1 MNNKPIPRKKG
12 LEMKWFKVPSNLSLK
27 ADWKDR
33 YVIIEYGCLYAQ
45 LEREP
50 TEKELSKQLTPKQRE
65 RLAEWLPTLREQL
78 AKDLAETG
86 KNRKS
91 RNINYEKTAGLK
103 HKTTPYNIPYSN
115 PNNTKTIQPQIREEE
130 NNKENIYKKKFTV
143 DSIISV
149 NGQDFIQFPPESMSL
164 LKKYWTDSKIESIR
178 KDLASMYPHETTV
191 AVLLTKYESD
201 KTKKSTFTPPTL
213 EEWLDFCTEKGLKQQ
228 RMTEAYE
235 GYECAGWKD
244 SRGNQIKN
252 WKQKILNV
260 WCKDENREIFPTK
273 PQTI

>member
-1 MNNKPIPRKKG
+1 
-12 LEMKWFKVPSNLSLK
+12 MKWFKIPANLSLK

-78 AKDLAETG
+78 AKDLAETE

-91 RNINYEKTAGLK
+91 RNINYEKSAGLSD
-103 HKTTPYNIPYSN
+103 KTTPYNTPYNN
-115 PNNTKTIQPQIREEE
+115 PNNTETIQPQIREEE
-130 NNKENIYKKKFTV
+130 NNKENICKKKFGI

-149 NGQDFIQFPPESMSL
+149 NGQDFIQFPPESIPL
-164 LKKYWTDSKIESIR
+164 LKKYWTDTKIESIR
-178 KDLASMYPHETTV
+178 KDLAAMYPHETTV
-191 AVLLTKYESD
+191 SILLTKYESD
-201 KTKKSTFTPPTL
+201 KTKEKKFVPPTL
-213 EEWLDFCTEKGLKQQ
+213 EEWLDFCAEKGLKQQ

-244 SRGNQIKN
+244 SRGNPIKN

-260 WCKDENREIFPTK
+260 WCKDENRESFPMK
-273 PQTI
+273 QKML